1 MLRFQDGGEEHEK
14 FKEFCALAAS
24 GSLAP
29 LELSELRIHLED
41 CESCREAFAQYRIL
55 NTEGIPTLAEG
66 YLARPERVVWDDSAA
81 RERLWM
87 SIRGQQ
93 QSLPEKK
100 DPSHSTIQQHSPLT
114 GKARALAGM
123 AIAAGVLLAV
133 ASGAYHLGTRIH
145 PPAIVT
151 QTAPAL
157 EEQYRQL
164 SEQKRVADESLAA

>member
-14 FKEFCALAAS
+14 FKELCALAAS

-41 CESCREAFAQYRIL
+41 CESCQEALTQYRML

-66 YLARPERVVWDDSAA
+66 YLARSERVTWDDSAV

-93 QSLPEKK
+93 QSFRSKK
-100 DPSHSTIQQHSPLT
+100 TPRLQRSSNTV
-114 GKARALAGM
+114 R
-123 AIAAGVLLAV
+123 
-133 ASGAYHLGTRIH
+133 
-145 PPAIVT
+145 
-151 QTAPAL
+151 
-157 EEQYRQL
+157 
-164 SEQKRVADESLAA
+164 